1 MPRQTEHSSNISGK
15 IMKLSADFENKK
27 SISDKLY
34 GIFFEDINF
43 SVDGGVNLNQIANKN
58 FSAYCHD
65 FKKDVHY
72 YYYRIFHAL
81 RRKMTRI
88 MKDVPLHSWR
98 FYGEGK
104 CVAETE
110 NGLNVN
116 NPNSAKVSLNGAFTL
131 ENLGY
136 NGGDSSETFGRY
148 RRRNSHKGAV
158 GVKQGGE
165 YEFNAYIKNVDFSGA
180 VTAAVVSDNG
190 EALTEEFG
198 IIVPSSEWEKTT
210 AFVKAT
216 KTGVGRLVIRFNG
229 KGSLNLTEVF
239 FGSTEYWNRESGK
252 YRFGKFRRDLIEAL
266 KELNPRFVRFP
277 GGCLVEGNCL
287 KNSYDWKATV
297 GRLEERKTEYNL
309 WGEAQRDRVYMQ
321 SNEIGF
327 YEYFLLCED
336 LGAEPMP
343 ILNAGLACQGRCS
356 ESVTLGDAEYERRK
370 QNVLDLVAF
379 ANGDPEKNEWAKLR
393 ADMGHPEPFGL
404 KILGIGNENWGERY
418 NENFDDM
425 LKALRREYPEI
436 KVVWSAGFDCY
447 KHAGYEERRQPF
459 DKMRYENVY
468 CDDHFYRKPAWLIEN
483 EALYDDY
490 DRARYPIFLGEYAA
504 NTPENRRVM
513 PNEFRSALAEAA
525 FMTGLERNADIV
537 RLSSYAPLFSRTG
550 GEQWKHN
557 LINFNSLYVLKTAN
571 YYVQKL
577 FSENVGNEY
586 VPVRTED
593 GDGVFVSLTTDGKRL
608 YLKAV
613 NTTNEEKVMEC
624 DGLLKNATAYRLK
637 ADPTDRNA
645 ISFSGKPVESVRP
658 EKVKVSNDSF
668 SLLPFSVNVIVFD
681 AE

>member
-1 MPRQTEHSSNISGK
+1 MK
-15 IMKLSADFENKK
+15 IKADFDNKK

-58 FSAYCHD
+58 FSAYCYD
-65 FKKDVHY
+65 FKRDVHY
-72 YYYRIFHAL
+72 YYYRVFHAL

-88 MKDVPLHSWR
+88 LRYDLLHSWR
-98 FYGEGK
+98 FSGK
-104 CVAETE
+104 GKYFAE
-110 NGLNVN
+110 NGNGLSRN
-116 NPNSAKVSLNGAFTL
+116 NPYSLKICVDGEFTL
-131 ENLGY
+131 QNLGY
-136 NGGDSSETFGRY
+136 NGGDSLETFGRY
-148 RRRNSHKGAV
+148 RRRNSSRGAV
-158 GVKQGGE
+158 GVKE
-165 YEFNAYIKNVDFSGA
+165 NESYEFGAYIKNTDFDGS
-180 VTAAVVSDNG
+180 VTAAVVSDDK
-190 EALTEEFG
+190 EPLTETFQ
-198 IIVPSSEWEKTT
+198 INFASKDWEKTS
-210 AFVKAT
+210 AFVKAI
-216 KTGVGRLVIRFNG
+216 KTGTGRLVIRFKG
-229 KGSLNLTEVF
+229 KGTLNITELF

-252 YRFGKFRRDLIEAL
+252 YRYGRFRKDLIEAL
-266 KELNPRFVRFP
+266 KELKPRFVRFP

-297 GRLEERKTEYNL
+297 GRLEDRMTQYNL
-309 WGEAQRDRVYMQ
+309 WGEAQLDRVYMQ

-356 ESVTLGDAEYERRK
+356 ESVSPGDAEYERRK
-370 QNVLDLVAF
+370 QNVIDLVAF
-379 ANGDPEKNEWAKLR
+379 ANGDPAENKWAKLR
-393 ADMGHPEPFGL
+393 ADMGHPEPFNL
-404 KILGIGNENWGERY
+404 KILGIGNENWGDRY
-418 NENFDDM
+418 NENFFDM
-425 LKALRREYPEI
+425 LTAVRREYPEI

-490 DRARYPIFLGEYAA
+490 DRGRYPIFLGEYAA

-525 FMTGLERNADIV
+525 FMTGLERNADVV

-557 LINFNSLYVLKTAN
+557 LINFNSLYTLRTAN

-586 VPVRTED
+586 VPVTLED
-593 GDGVFVSLTTDGKRL
+593 GEGVYVSLTTDGKRL

-637 ADPTDRNA
+637 AEPTDRNT
-645 ISFSGKPVESVRP
+645 ISFSGKPVERVRP
-658 EKVKVSNDSF
+658 EMFPVTCDSYT
-668 SLLPFSVNVIVFD
+668 LLPLSVNVVVSD
-681 AE
+681 VG